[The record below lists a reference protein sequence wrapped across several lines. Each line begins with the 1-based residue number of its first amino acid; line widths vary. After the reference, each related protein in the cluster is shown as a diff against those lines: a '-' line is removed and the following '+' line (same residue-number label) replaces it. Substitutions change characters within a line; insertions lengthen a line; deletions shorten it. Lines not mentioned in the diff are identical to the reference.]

1 MANRAK
7 ITFDLVSLTPEVT
20 GSCLKLKYNI
30 PNEKPIQILLD
41 KGYYQEAKYS
51 SLNIQKD
58 VDFSDIDYVFLSHN
72 HIDHSGLLPIL
83 YKNGYKHKVYCTYQT
98 SKVLPIALNNT
109 VQIMET
115 ESKLFKVKPLYSFD
129 DVTKMMSHIVRVN
142 YNEVIR
148 INKNLSVMFIQNSH
162 LYGAAS
168 IYISVKAPNQ
178 ETNNLLYVSDYAEK
192 SPIFKSLKFPSW
204 LYDRKINII
213 QESTYG
219 ATKEKDVE
227 NVFRENIKLACKSRK
242 SILLPS
248 FAMGRYQEVMYF
260 INLYKYYGDIP
271 KNYTVYLDGSI
282 SDAYNKILFNS
293 DFLDRNAKE
302 ILLKYPFHKVGK
314 NREYLLNN
322 PNRCIVITTSG
333 MVTNGYSKDYV
344 SRWLNRNDILIH
356 LLSSYMADNSL
367 GKELIETTPGDIIK
381 IQDSCIKKV
390 ADVKCTGEFSRHATQ
405 SGNIEY
411 LKKFNNIE
419 CLFITHGSTEN
430 RITYKHAVDATLN
443 LKRTEILE
451 TGKTYRV
458 GAYGL
463 NKIF

>member
-204 LYDRKINII
+204 LYDKKINII

-219 ATKEKDVE
+219 ATKEEDVE

-344 SRWLNRNDILIH
+344 TRWLNRNDILIH

-430 RITYKHAVDATLN
+430 RIAYKHAVDATLN

>member
-83 YKNGYKHKVYCTYQT
+83 YKNGCKHKVYCTYQT

-260 INLYKYYGDIP
+260 INLYK
-271 KNYTVYLDGSI
+271 
-282 SDAYNKILFNS
+282 
-293 DFLDRNAKE
+293 
-302 ILLKYPFHKVGK
+302 
-314 NREYLLNN
+314 
-322 PNRCIVITTSG
+322 
-333 MVTNGYSKDYV
+333 
-344 SRWLNRNDILIH
+344 
-356 LLSSYMADNSL
+356 
-367 GKELIETTPGDIIK
+367 
-381 IQDSCIKKV
+381 
-390 ADVKCTGEFSRHATQ
+390 
-405 SGNIEY
+405 
-411 LKKFNNIE
+411 
-419 CLFITHGSTEN
+419 
-430 RITYKHAVDATLN
+430 
-443 LKRTEILE
+443 
-451 TGKTYRV
+451 
-458 GAYGL
+458 
-463 NKIF
+463 